1 MDVVERI
8 RRQARLVEELL
19 GELEVER
26 SYRGVERLVQLII
39 RALLDLGLMVIVALG
54 GRRPEAYSEI
64 GVILRELNVIGDEEA
79 LMIKIHSWFEE
90 LACARL

>member
-26 SYRGVERLVQLII
+26 SYRGVERLV
-39 RALLDLGLMVIVALG
+39 
-54 GRRPEAYSEI
+54 
-64 GVILRELNVIGDEEA
+64 
-79 LMIKIHSWFEE
+79 
-90 LACARL
+90 